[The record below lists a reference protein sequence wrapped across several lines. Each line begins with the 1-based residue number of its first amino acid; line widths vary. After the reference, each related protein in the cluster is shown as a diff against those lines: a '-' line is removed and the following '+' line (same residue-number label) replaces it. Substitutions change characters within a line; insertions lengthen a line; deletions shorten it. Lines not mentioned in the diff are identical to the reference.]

1 VTYVVLY
8 RRPTQLGLMREW
20 KYYHLKHA
28 AVAFAE
34 RLEDTDAMDIVVAEL
49 SPLTVEVSE

>member
-1 VTYVVLY
+1 MTYVVLY

-49 SPLTVEVSE
+49 IPLTVEVSE